1 MRDGPTIRRKLR
13 CCLLWQ
19 ASSCQ
24 WYGLDLF
31 LEREGRGW
39 ITIKKRHLHQGGC
52 AGSVKCRG
60 GSPSASVPPTHRTS
74 TTAPPSTGTSIKNT
88 CSWNVDEPYG
98 ITLCETANYNPRAV
112 MQLHYFGSSLIIS
125 LHISGLYRSP
135 PTMSSR
141 HTLPDLSALKIS
153 LPHKTR
159 PSKAEPPLQ
168 RCARKGCVF
177 RQPADDA
184 RTTRSHGGW
193 LCSIH
198 KHELRLSVASM
209 MWINEEVMT
218 ERKQKDSKVSKELK
232 KGWY

>member
-19 ASSCQ
+19 TSSCQ

-39 ITIKKRHLHQGGC
+39 ITINKRHLHEGGC

-98 ITLCETANYNPRAV
+98 ITLCETANFNPKLSCSYTTSEA
-112 MQLHYFGSSLIIS
+112 LS
-125 LHISGLYRSP
+125 
-135 PTMSSR
+135 SSR
-141 HTLPDLSALKIS
+141 YTYLDFTDLNQECLRAIHY
-153 LPHKTR
+153 PTC
-159 PSKAEPPLQ
+159 PL
-168 RCARKGCVF
+168 
-177 RQPADDA
+177 
-184 RTTRSHGGW
+184 
-193 LCSIH
+193 
-198 KHELRLSVASM
+198 
-209 MWINEEVMT
+209 
-218 ERKQKDSKVSKELK
+218 
-232 KGWY
+232 